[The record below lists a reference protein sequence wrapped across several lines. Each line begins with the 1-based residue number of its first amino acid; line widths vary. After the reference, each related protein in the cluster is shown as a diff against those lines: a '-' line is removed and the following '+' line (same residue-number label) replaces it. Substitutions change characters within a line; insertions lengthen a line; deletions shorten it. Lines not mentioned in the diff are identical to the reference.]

1 LILIAA
7 YIVTLAMSRY
17 FLLSSATAE
26 QLLPSRI
33 VVGLVAVAV
42 IATIAIWLTRF
53 VRATAPRGR
62 RLLGAVVRLDRGLGV
77 VATLYAITVLALAAI
92 PLLVPPW
99 MALAFV
105 VGVLAGIVAIAV
117 GFIRFL
123 MSLGT

>member
-1 LILIAA
+1 
-7 YIVTLAMSRY
+7 
-17 FLLSSATAE
+17 
-26 QLLPSRI
+26 
-33 VVGLVAVAV
+33 
-42 IATIAIWLTRF
+42 
-53 VRATAPRGR
+53 
-62 RLLGAVVRLDRGLGV
+62 
-77 VATLYAITVLALAAI
+77 LALAAI